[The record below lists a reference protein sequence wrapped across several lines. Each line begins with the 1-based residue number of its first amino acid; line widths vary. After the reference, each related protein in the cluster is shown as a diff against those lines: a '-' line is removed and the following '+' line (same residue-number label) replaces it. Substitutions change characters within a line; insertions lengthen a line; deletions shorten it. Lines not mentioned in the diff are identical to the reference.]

1 MTDVAKSE
9 ALVQREE
16 GRKSQ
21 RGEAPSP
28 LLMETEIF
36 PDGPIMI
43 REVPCYND
51 FVAILQFEIN
61 LEGGL
66 ELPGESKLKPEGLV
80 VGVGPGLA
88 QNGTRT
94 PSQMNIGDVVLFQP
108 SQVVTTINSQSG
120 VYAGKTVRIIPE
132 RAIFC
137 KLQPVSYEVASENA

>member
-9 ALVQREE
+9 TLMQREE
-16 GRKSQ
+16 GKNPR
-21 RGEAPSP
+21 EAPSP
-28 LLMETEIF
+28 LIMETEIF
-36 PDGPIMI
+36 SDGPIKI

-51 FVAILQFEIN
+51 FAAILQFEIN

-88 QNGTRT
+88 QNGART
-94 PSQMNIGDVVLFQP
+94 PSQLKVGDVVLFQP
-108 SQVVTTINSQSG
+108 NQVVTTINSQSG

-137 KLQPVSYEVASENA
+137 KLQPVPYEVVNENA

>member
-1 MTDVAKSE
+1 MTDVAKSDT
-9 ALVQREE
+9 LVQKEE
-16 GRKSQ
+16 ELQGRYDEIS
-21 RGEAPSP
+21 SP
-28 LLMETEIF
+28 LLMETPVF
-36 PDGPIMI
+36 SDGPIMI

-80 VGVGPGLA
+80 VGIGPGLA
-88 QNGTRT
+88 QNGGRT

-137 KLQPVSYEVASENA
+137 KLQPVSYEVSIENA

>member
-1 MTDVAKSE
+1 MTDIAKSE
-9 ALVQREE
+9 TLMQREE
-16 GRKSQ
+16 ERKSQ
-21 RGEAPSP
+21 RSEAPSP
-28 LLMETEIF
+28 LLMETTIF
-36 PDGPIMI
+36 SDGLIKI

-51 FVAILQFEIN
+51 FAAILQFEIS

-94 PSQMNIGDVVLFQP
+94 SSQLNIGDVVLFQP

-137 KLQPVSYEVASENA
+137 KLQPVPYEITSEDA